1 METAPEPSTSRELT
15 PRHVLYTLVGWG
27 LQAVFGVLAF
37 ASGLVAPPG
46 GVAVIVA
53 VWAITAVYSIAGWR
67 RTPWIPLGMG
77 LLSGVLIVAIIAF
90 GGAVL
95 GWNA

>member
-1 METAPEPSTSRELT
+1 MNTPTVTDAPGEIS
-15 PRHVLYTLVGWG
+15 PRHLLYTLVGWG
-27 LQAVFGVLAF
+27 LQAVFGFLAL
-37 ASGLVAPPG
+37 ASGLVAPTA

-53 VWAITAVYSIAGWR
+53 VWAVTAIYSVMNWR

-77 LLSGVLIVAIIAF
+77 LLSGVSFVAIVAF

>member
-1 METAPEPSTSRELT
+1 METTPEAPSRPELT
-15 PRHVLYTLVGWG
+15 PRHVLYSLVGWG

-37 ASGLVAPPG
+37 ASGLVAPPA

-53 VWAITAVYSIAGWR
+53 VWVITAVYSIVGWR

-77 LLSGVLIVAIIAF
+77 LLSGALIVGIIAF
-90 GGAVL
+90 GGAAL

>member
-1 METAPEPSTSRELT
+1 MDETANTSSHPQLT
-15 PRHVLYTLVGWG
+15 PRHVLYSLVGWG

-46 GVAVIVA
+46 GVAVIIA
-53 VWAITAVYSIAGWR
+53 VWAITALYSIARWR
-67 RTPWIPLGMG
+67 RTPLIPLGMG

>member
-1 METAPEPSTSRELT
+1 MATAPQSSGSTELT
-15 PRHVLYTLVGWG
+15 PRHLLYSLVGWG
-27 LQAVFGVLAF
+27 LQAMFGVLAF

-53 VWAITAVYSIAGWR
+53 VWVVTAIYSIAGWR
-67 RTPWIPLGMG
+67 RSSWIPLRMG